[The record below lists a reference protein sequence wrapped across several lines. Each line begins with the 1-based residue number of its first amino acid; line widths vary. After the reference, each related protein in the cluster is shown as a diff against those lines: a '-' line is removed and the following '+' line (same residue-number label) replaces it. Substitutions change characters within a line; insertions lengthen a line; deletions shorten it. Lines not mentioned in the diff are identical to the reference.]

1 MYFCAAEHPN
11 SEIANNRVI
20 NMKQQQLDQ
29 VDSQITALQDVPT
42 VNLRIWDLAWP
53 AIVSNLLFAVIGIIS
68 IKIIG
73 SLGSEAIAAVTTG
86 HRIFFGVQTVLMAL
100 SAGTTAMVARAW
112 GAENF
117 VEAGKVTSASLWLG
131 NLVAVALTLPCL
143 FFSEAIAGV
152 FGLNADTTASA
163 AEFIKMLSIFN
174 IAFAVNMVLGAALR
188 ASGDT
193 KTPLWIGAITNIINV
208 ILVYLLVFG
217 LYGFPEMGV
226 AGAALANGL
235 SFTCSAIILLALWYG
250 KKIRV
255 SVGGKGSLTRVRFKQ
270 LFQIGYPAGL
280 EQLVFQCGFIGFLLI
295 IASYGT
301 APYAAYGIGVQILSL
316 SMVVGFGFSVAGA
329 TLVGQYLGAQQPDMA
344 ERQGWR
350 ATWLAIASMMA
361 MSFVVMGFAGDIAS
375 YLIDDDQ
382 VVHYA
387 VIFIYILGIAQPLMG
402 IEFTL
407 SGCLRGAGDTRYPL
421 LTTMVGLVGVRVGLA
436 ALFTYLGFS
445 VDWIFGALI
454 GDYIIKALMLT
465 HRFRS
470 GRWKNKM
477 KRYH

>member
-1 MYFCAAEHPN
+1 
-11 SEIANNRVI
+11 
-20 NMKQQQLDQ
+20 
-29 VDSQITALQDVPT
+29 
-42 VNLRIWDLAWP
+42 
-53 AIVSNLLFAVIGIIS
+53 
-68 IKIIG
+68 
-73 SLGSEAIAAVTTG
+73 
-86 HRIFFGVQTVLMAL
+86 
-100 SAGTTAMVARAW
+100 
-112 GAENF
+112 
-117 VEAGKVTSASLWLG
+117 
-131 NLVAVALTLPCL
+131 
-143 FFSEAIAGV
+143 
-152 FGLNADTTASA
+152 
-163 AEFIKMLSIFN
+163 MLSIFN

-255 SVGGKGSLTRVRFKQ
+255 SVGGKGSLTRVRLKQ

-375 YLIDDDQ
+375 YLIDDEQ

>member
-11 SEIANNRVI
+11 PEIANNRVI

-42 VNLRIWDLAWP
+42 VNLRIWDLGSGLAGHCQQSS
-53 AIVSNLLFAVIGIIS
+53 VCRNRHHS

-163 AEFIKMLSIFN
+163 AEFIRMLSIFN

-250 KKIRV
+250 KK
-255 SVGGKGSLTRVRFKQ
+255 S
-270 LFQIGYPAGL
+270 GY
-280 EQLVFQCGFIGFLLI
+280 Q
-295 IASYGT
+295 
-301 APYAAYGIGVQILSL
+301 
-316 SMVVGFGFSVAGA
+316 
-329 TLVGQYLGAQQPDMA
+329 
-344 ERQGWR
+344 
-350 ATWLAIASMMA
+350 
-361 MSFVVMGFAGDIAS
+361 
-375 YLIDDDQ
+375 
-382 VVHYA
+382 
-387 VIFIYILGIAQPLMG
+387 
-402 IEFTL
+402 
-407 SGCLRGAGDTRYPL
+407 
-421 LTTMVGLVGVRVGLA
+421 LA
-436 ALFTYLGFS
+436 ARVL
-445 VDWIFGALI
+445 
-454 GDYIIKALMLT
+454 
-465 HRFRS
+465 
-470 GRWKNKM
+470 
-477 KRYH
+477 